1 MVGAAHFYSGAFP
14 DATQSD
20 VRTYFIISIVIIALL
35 ELNAIGIFG
44 GIKAGNKMLWMYE
57 SHKNALISSGVLW
70 VILWVLSETMLG

>member
-1 MVGAAHFYSGAFP
+1 
-14 DATQSD
+14 
-20 VRTYFIISIVIIALL
+20 VIIALL

>member
-1 MVGAAHFYSGAFP
+1 
-14 DATQSD
+14 
-20 VRTYFIISIVIIALL
+20 VRTYFIIAIVIIALL

-57 SHKNALISSGVLW
+57 SHKNALITSGVLW